1 MVSGGLQ
8 WHNAAHGLCGRDL
21 PGGQASQGLRY
32 RLRMNLRFDLKTL
45 QLFLSVV
52 ELQNLTK
59 AAEREHIAT
68 SAISKRIS
76 DLELALGATLLH
88 RQARGVEP
96 TAAGLALATHARTV
110 ISSIERLT
118 GELADYSNGSKGHV
132 RITANRSSVITGL
145 PEDIRTF
152 IDTHP
157 DVKIDLQE
165 DNSPTVL
172 RNVLD
177 GRADIG
183 VFTLG
188 HTEQLGLETFEYR
201 RDQLIVIAP
210 ESHPLSA
217 CSSLRFAELLEYD
230 IVNLQSV
237 TAWDDLLN
245 RAAARAGAHLRV
257 RYRVASFEVACRLV
271 AAGLGVAM
279 APSGVLDNSRDP
291 RLKGIRLDEEWA
303 ERQHMIG
310 VRSTALLSA
319 PAQAMVRHLLL

>member
-1 MVSGGLQ
+1 
-8 WHNAAHGLCGRDL
+8 LCGRDL
-21 PGGQASQGLRY
+21 PGGQAGQGLRY
-32 RLRMNLRFDLKTL
+32 RLPMNLRFDLKTL

-291 RLKGIRLDEEWA
+291 
-303 ERQHMIG
+303 
-310 VRSTALLSA
+310 
-319 PAQAMVRHLLL
+319 